1 MLIRGVIIDVT
12 QQHALEFQAVGMTS
26 PLIAPPSMPT
36 IKSEDV
42 KDSLA
47 YLWLSKEVSTEI
59 PGIKRVSRATS

>member
-1 MLIRGVIIDVT
+1 MMIIDVT
-12 QQHALEFQAVGMTS
+12 QQHALDGQAAGMAS
-26 PLIAPPSMPT
+26 PLLAPPSMST

-47 YLWLSKEVSTEI
+47 YLLWLSKEVSSEI